1 LIAQWTIDHTARNV
15 FGYRAMPKRTPNR
28 SEAASAS
35 DRLSIR
41 LDLASGARIGP
52 GKIAVLEEIGRAG
65 SISAAGR
72 VLRMSYRRTW
82 ELVEDL
88 NRSLGT
94 PVVET
99 AAGGSGGGGAVLTQA
114 GKAVIERYRAIEVD
128 TATAA
133 RKHLLALNRACAN
146 K

>member
-1 LIAQWTIDHTARNV
+1 MAKR
-15 FGYRAMPKRTPNR
+15 RPKSR
-28 SEAASAS
+28 EAPKIS

-52 GKIAVLEEIGRAG
+52 GKVAVLEEIARSG

-82 ELVEDL
+82 ELVEEL

-94 PVVET
+94 QVVQT
-99 AAGGSGGGGAVLTQA
+99 AAGGSGGGGAELTQA
-114 GKAVIERYRAIEVD
+114 GQAIIERYRAIERD
-128 TATAA
+128 TSAAA
-133 RKHLLALNRACAN
+133 RKHLVALHRVCAS

>member
-1 LIAQWTIDHTARNV
+1 MR
-15 FGYRAMPKRTPNR
+15 GERAMAKRKPDPAD
-28 SEAASAS
+28 AAGKS

-52 GKIAVLEEIGRAG
+52 GKVAVLEEIARSG

-72 VLRMSYRRTW
+72 ALRMSYRRTW

-88 NRSLGT
+88 NRTLGT

-99 AAGGSGGGGAVLTQA
+99 AAGGSGGGGAVLTRA
-114 GKAVIERYRAIEVD
+114 GKAIVERYRAIEMD
-128 TATAA
+128 TALAA
-133 RKHLLALNRACAN
+133 RKHLLALHRACAE

>member
-1 LIAQWTIDHTARNV
+1 M
-15 FGYRAMPKRTPNR
+15 GKKKPSPPEGSRTT
-28 SEAASAS
+28 

-41 LDLASGARIGP
+41 LDLVSGARIGP
-52 GKIAVLEEIGRAG
+52 GKVAVLEEIARSG

-72 VLRMSYRRTW
+72 ALRMSYRRTW

-99 AAGGSGGGGAVLTQA
+99 AAGGSGGGGAVLTRA
-114 GKAVIERYRAIEVD
+114 GKAIVERYRAIELD
-128 TATAA
+128 TAHAA
-133 RKHLLALNRACAN
+133 RKHLLALNRVCAD

>member
-1 LIAQWTIDHTARNV
+1 MGKR
-15 FGYRAMPKRTPNR
+15 RPKSP
-28 SEAASAS
+28 EAAVN

-41 LDLASGARIGP
+41 IDLASGARIGP
-52 GKIAVLEEIGRAG
+52 GKVAVLEEIARSG

-72 VLRMSYRRTW
+72 ALRMSYRRTW

-99 AAGGSGGGGAVLTQA
+99 AAGGSGGGGAVLTHA
-114 GKAVIERYRAIEVD
+114 GKAVIERYRAIEMD
-128 TATAA
+128 TALAA
-133 RKHLLALNRACAN
+133 RKHLLALSRACAN
-146 K
+146 R